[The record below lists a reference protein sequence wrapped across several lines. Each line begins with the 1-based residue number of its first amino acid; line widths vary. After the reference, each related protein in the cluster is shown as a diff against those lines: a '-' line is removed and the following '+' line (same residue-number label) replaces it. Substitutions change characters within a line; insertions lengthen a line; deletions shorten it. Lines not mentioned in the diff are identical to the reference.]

1 VFDDITVLGGL
12 DLEQL
17 PDHHHTLRDH
27 RLCNDFIRLHLK
39 QYLQEDFTHIKL
51 WKDTGQRTNQSINQ
65 WTGSLPHTVSVG
77 EQQHQ
82 SIEAGVCDLRDV
94 GGTPAYGLDGTGS
107 KLLVLALHICLEK
120 AKHKSEPFNVKGNK
134 YMCQRWVKGLNVKKE
149 EKRARKKEKEREKI
163 ERGEKNLPGT
173 L

>member
-1 VFDDITVLGGL
+1 MERRWTKNQSVD
-12 DLEQL
+12 
-17 PDHHHTLRDH
+17 
-27 RLCNDFIRLHLK
+27 
-39 QYLQEDFTHIKL
+39 
-51 WKDTGQRTNQSINQ
+51 QSINQ

-107 KLLVLALHICLEK
+107 KLLVLALHIGLEK
-120 AKHKSEPFNVKGNK
+120 PKHKLEPLTVKGNK
-134 YMCQRWVKGLNVKKE
+134 YMCQRWVKGLNESEKE
-149 EKRARKKEKEREKI
+149 RKRKEKRARKKEKEREKI